1 MHDPKKNETKPT
13 HPINFPGSELFLKK
27 MKQKRPTTLIRI
39 QHYISIYIYNDWC
52 DTAAGH
58 GRAAAFDGKLKV
70 ATAELWLTT
79 EKENLRLSEDNAG
92 AAVNWI
98 W

>member
-1 MHDPKKNETKPT
+1 MTPKKIETKPT
-13 HPINFPGSELFLKK
+13 HPINFPGSELFQKK
-27 MKQKRPTTLIRI
+27 WNKRGPPH
-39 QHYISIYIYNDWC
+39 QSGYSITYLYIYNDWC
-52 DTAAGH
+52 HTAAGH

-79 EKENLRLSEDNAG
+79 EKENLSLSEDNAG